1 MDNQNKKTTATQD
14 ETMELTP
21 DQMEKVSGGLSGPHC
36 RYGEGDSEDPQDRF
50 DPHTSRP

>member
-21 DQMEKVSGGLSGPHC
+21 DQMEKVSGGILVPITKWADDDINSPDDP
-36 RYGEGDSEDPQDRF
+36 EG
-50 DPHTSRP
+50 